1 MKKKKFYFEK
11 EFRKK
16 ILKEHKEKYTDN
28 RTEKPSTRRTERH
41 GQKGRQTKTRH
52 RDAEI
57 YPAKHRD
64 PKRQRKTHRDKHQ
77 DILTRINYGNVI
89 YYHFL
94 KISNLW
100 NCDAICLLRGM
111 DDRYLIDPLLH
122 LTEDWCII
130 R

>member
-1 MKKKKFYFEK
+1 MKKNKKFYFEK

-57 YPAKHRD
+57 PSKAQRHKKTKKD
-64 PKRQRKTHRDKHQ
+64 SQRQTSRHTD
-77 DILTRINYGNVI
+77 TN
-89 YYHFL
+89 
-94 KISNLW
+94 
-100 NCDAICLLRGM
+100 
-111 DDRYLIDPLLH
+111 
-122 LTEDWCII
+122 
-130 R
+130 